1 LEGDSPFKNGAA
13 IELIVKPSI
22 RSAMAAEIDLTFT
35 PYVRIQGSLKVAL
48 NLFQHC

>member
-1 LEGDSPFKNGAA
+1 LEGDPLFKKSALEGDSLFKKSAA

-35 PYVRIQGSLKVAL
+35 PYVRI
-48 NLFQHC
+48 

>member
-1 LEGDSPFKNGAA
+1 LVGDPLFKKSALEGGSLFKKSAA

-35 PYVRIQGSLKVAL
+35 PYVRI
-48 NLFQHC
+48 